1 MGLIVFVLFAGF
13 IIYLIQSTFRKRKSN
28 SVYNEMD
35 VKQILDAQVDFY
47 QALPSEVLKMQFV
60 QRAIHFMQSV
70 KFTSVGNAKHQLSDE
85 VLVAASA
92 IIPIF
97 AFPNW
102 EYHTIH
108 EVLFYEDNFTTN
120 FEVGDS
126 KPVMGMVGEGAM
138 NKMMILSL
146 EALRDGFYRKD
157 ASHTAIHEFIHLI
170 DKSDGVIDGVPM
182 SLIPQTFVEPW
193 LRHIRDCMKDIREQ
207 DSNLNDYAGT
217 NEAEF
222 FAVLSEYFFEKPQFL
237 QRHHPVLYNLLNQ
250 IFQPNSIRPKA

>member
-1 MGLIVFVLFAGF
+1 MGIIVFVLFAGF
-13 IIYLIQSTFRKRKSN
+13 IIYLIQSTFRKKKSN
-28 SVYNEMD
+28 SVYNELS
-35 VKQILDAQVDFY
+35 VKQILEAQVDFY
-47 QALPSEVLKMQFV
+47 QALPTDVLKTQFV

-70 KFTSVGNAKHQLSDE
+70 KFTSVSNAKHQLSDE

-146 EALRDGFYRKD
+146 KALREGFQRKD
-157 ASHTAIHEFIHLI
+157 AEHTAIHEFVHLI

-182 SLIPQTFVEPW
+182 SLIPQRFVEPW
-193 LRHIRDCMKDIREQ
+193 LRHIRECINDIRQQ
-207 DSNLNDYAGT
+207 DSNLDAYAGT

-222 FAVLSEYFFEKPQFL
+222 LAVMSEYFFEKPQFL

-250 IFQPNSIRPKA
+250 IFKPKAPIEI

>member
-1 MGLIVFVLFAGF
+1 MAIVVFILFAGMVVF
-13 IIYLIQSTFRKRKSN
+13 LIQSTFRKKKSI
-28 SVYNEMD
+28 SSQTESD
-35 VKQILDAQVDFY
+35 VLQILSSQVDFY
-47 QALPSEVLKMQFV
+47 QALPNELLKTQFYQRVLL
-60 QRAIHFMQSV
+60 FMQSV
-70 KFTSVGNAKHQLSDE
+70 RFTSVGNAKHQLSDE

-97 AFPNW
+97 AFPHW

-108 EVLFYEDNFTTN
+108 EILFYEDNFSTD

-146 EALRDGFYRKD
+146 DALREGFQRKD
-157 ASHTAIHEFIHLI
+157 AEHTAIHEFVHLI
-170 DKSDGVIDGVPM
+170 DKSDGVIDGIPM

-193 LRHIRDCMKDIREQ
+193 LRHIRECMHDIRQQ
-207 DSNLNDYAGT
+207 DSNLDTYAGT

-222 FAVLSEYFFEKPQFL
+222 LAVMSEYFFEKPQFL

-250 IFQPNSIRPKA
+250 IFKPKAPPLK